1 MEKLGYSSKETKDA
15 QETGSPPAESSF
27 ADTMPTPSPEV
38 QSIPDSVPPPLSK
51 HKADNTVETPPV
63 VSKES
68 PEPQPT
74 HTLPVSSGEYAK
86 RAKELIQLNRKIR
99 SLGGVFEFDLP
110 RIAVIGS
117 QSSGKSSLV
126 EAISGRSP
134 RERNMHEMTSNE
146 ELSWSSTVFLVRTEY
161 DILGAARSTTR
172 KQFGPIITDKGSLEL
187 WIRRAQAAIL
197 SPHRHETDFYDKSAE
212 VIRHV
217 LKEDLQVLSFSKDIV
232 EVEVR
237 DPELVPLTFVDL
249 PGLIQFHEKAE
260 TIPLVQSLIKSF
272 IGGDKRCNTLILIV
286 IPMSDDI
293 NNQEAMKFA
302 KEFDTQGLRTIGIL
316 TKPDL
321 ITSGATGSQVEWR
334 STLEGRGKYPLK
346 HGYYCVRLP
355 DDAEREKR
363 LTKMESQK
371 LARDFFAS
379 TAPWN
384 ELGNH
389 NLFGVPNLVSSV
401 SDRLVELIESNL
413 PRLRKEADVWA
424 TGIEFKPYLQDQPHS
439 DADVIKDLESKEPF
453 DNATTPEWERVDTPV
468 FTQQMDLRDVR
479 KVIHEATAWELP
491 GHVPFRATEVLV
503 ERSTS
508 KWLHPTVACFNQ
520 IFDNSWV
527 VLEKLVPTYF
537 GKYDVLQNFIR
548 DLTRAEFEAC
558 KKDTLDA
565 LKSAVGDQ
573 QHPLYTQNYEY
584 FSSERTK
591 WRNRFI
597 AASSGGYVPFDD
609 DVRAEYQEELKLMGD
624 VRAYLNV
631 AFKRFIDNIP
641 LLIENRLNR
650 DLARNL
656 PARLIGSIKVDN
668 PEELVDLM
676 AEKVVVREKRRTLKE
691 YVSRLLEIQALVGDV
706 EDLDDSRSVES
717 CGPARFPKRGG
728 KKGGKKGRN

>member
-1 MEKLGYSSKETKDA
+1 
-15 QETGSPPAESSF
+15 
-27 ADTMPTPSPEV
+27 
-38 QSIPDSVPPPLSK
+38 
-51 HKADNTVETPPV
+51 
-63 VSKES
+63 
-68 PEPQPT
+68 
-74 HTLPVSSGEYAK
+74 
-86 RAKELIQLNRKIR
+86 
-99 SLGGVFEFDLP
+99 
-110 RIAVIGS
+110 
-117 QSSGKSSLV
+117 
-126 EAISGRSP
+126 
-134 RERNMHEMTSNE
+134 
-146 ELSWSSTVFLVRTEY
+146 
-161 DILGAARSTTR
+161 
-172 KQFGPIITDKGSLEL
+172 
-187 WIRRAQAAIL
+187 
-197 SPHRHETDFYDKSAE
+197 
-212 VIRHV
+212 
-217 LKEDLQVLSFSKDIV
+217 
-232 EVEVR
+232 
-237 DPELVPLTFVDL
+237 
-249 PGLIQFHEKAE
+249 
-260 TIPLVQSLIKSF
+260 
-272 IGGDKRCNTLILIV
+272 
-286 IPMSDDI
+286 MSDDI

-379 TAPWN
+379 TAHGTSSGITISLACPILSRASAIGWWSSLSPISQAPPQN
-384 ELGNH
+384 DLTQ
-389 NLFGVPNLVSSV
+389 LLLLVNNFSSEV
-401 SDRLVELIESNL
+401 KSAFNGETHRHLAQTNRVTYS
-413 PRLRKEADVWA
+413 RFKADVWA
-424 TGIEFKPYLQDQPHS
+424 MGIEFKPYLQDQPHS
-439 DADVIKDLESKEPF
+439 DADVIKDLDSKEPF

-479 KVIHEATAWELP
+479 KVVHEATAWELP
-491 GHVPFRATEVLV
+491 GHVPF
-503 ERSTS
+503 
-508 KWLHPTVACFNQ
+508 HF
-520 IFDNSWV
+520 WV

-548 DLTRAEFEAC
+548 DLTCAEYEAC

-624 VRAYLNV
+624 VRAYFNV

-656 PARLIGSIKVDN
+656 PARLIGSIKVGN

-676 AEKVVVREKRRTLKE
+676 AEKVLVRERRRTLKE

-706 EDLDDSRSVES
+706 EDLDDLRSVES
-717 CGPARFPKRGG
+717 CGFQRGVRMFMQIELGAAELLAVVARGIFQLHHHLS
-728 KKGGKKGRN
+728 GRLLS